1 MSIEMTNKR
10 LSAAKGKSSKGRKF
24 CIPRNDHSRSH
35 IAFFQL
41 FAAPA
46 DVNCDGSFGDWSACS
61 ASCGA
66 GTQTRIYTIITEAAG
81 NGKPCP
87 HDSNFVD
94 EQACNTDDCRML
106 IGCVSFLVLYGLY
119 AFVFFL
125 HFLYFFFLKFAPPLQ
140 TGAVLRLSTAQP
152 SVRSALIRIFIA
164 QTSLPSISFVAMT
177 RVAPHRSLV
186 RFLLPCGHPCAQGGL
201 LGRGGVPRYPFQ
213 KKWGVCIPYGCP
225 RQAGSRKHPAR
236 AFGCKHFHPLFHKG
250 SSCVYVFF
258 FVPGCLCVCVC
269 VCPFR

>member
-1 MSIEMTNKR
+1 MANHAHTTATSWTSRHATPTIAVCSLAVFPFSFSMGFTHSFFSR
-10 LSAAKGKSSKGRKF
+10 FF
-24 CIPRNDHSRSH
+24 C
-35 IAFFQL
+35 
-41 FAAPA
+41 
-46 DVNCDGSFGDWSACS
+46 
-61 ASCGA
+61 
-66 GTQTRIYTIITEAAG
+66 T
-81 NGKPCP
+81 
-87 HDSNFVD
+87 
-94 EQACNTDDCRML
+94 
-106 IGCVSFLVLYGLY
+106 
-119 AFVFFL
+119 FFL
-125 HFLYFFFLKFAPPLQ
+125 EVCPLQ

-213 KKWGVCIPYGCP
+213 KKWSVCIPYGCP

-236 AFGCKHFHPLFHKG
+236 AFGCKHLHPLFHKG

-258 FVPGCLCVCVC
+258 FCSWVSLCLCVCALFGS
-269 VCPFR
+269 PFSFAPSVGIGLLACGSLFGSIRAARNYLAQ

>member
-66 GTQTRIYTIITEAAG
+66 GTQTRTYTIITEAAG

-94 EQACNTDDCRML
+94 EQPCKTDDCRML

-119 AFVFFL
+119 AFVFLSF
-125 HFLYFFFLKFAPPLQ
+125 FCTFFLEVCPLQ

-186 RFLLPCGHPCAQGGL
+186 RFLLPCGHPCPRWVVGK
-201 LGRGGVPRYPFQ
+201 GRGPSVSFSE
-213 KKWGVCIPYGCP
+213 KVGCVHP
-225 RQAGSRKHPAR
+225 LRLSSPSRKQETPSESIR
-236 AFGCKHFHPLFHKG
+236 M
-250 SSCVYVFF
+250 
-258 FVPGCLCVCVC
+258 
-269 VCPFR
+269 

>member
-66 GTQTRIYTIITEAAG
+66 GTQTRTYTIITEAAG

-119 AFVFFL
+119 AFVFL
-125 HFLYFFFLKFAPPLQ
+125 SFFFVLFFLEVCPLQ

-164 QTSLPSISFVAMT
+164 QTSLPFTSFVAMT
-177 RVAPHRSLV
+177 RVAPHVSLV

-201 LGRGGVPRYPFQ
+201 LGGGEVPRYPFQ
-213 KKWGVCIPYGCP
+213 KKWCARVCASLTAVPP
-225 RQAGSRKHPAR
+225 SRKRETPSESIRMHT
-236 AFGCKHFHPLFHKG
+236 
-250 SSCVYVFF
+250 SS
-258 FVPGCLCVCVC
+258 P
-269 VCPFR
+269 PFP